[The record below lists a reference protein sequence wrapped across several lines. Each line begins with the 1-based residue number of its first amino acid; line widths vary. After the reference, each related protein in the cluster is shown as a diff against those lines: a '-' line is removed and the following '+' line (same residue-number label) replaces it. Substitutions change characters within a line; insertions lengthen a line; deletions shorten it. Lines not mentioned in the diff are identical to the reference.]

1 MRDIA
6 EYTES
11 EIRDGKSIPSKK
23 EETDSLTGETLPIH
37 RGRVDSVKIYEVLD
51 TEIDVLENGPI
62 ASIWLNF
69 AIGSISIFASFLV
82 SLLTSDYSNKQTTL
96 IVFICVTIIF
106 GIFGLLSFI
115 MWLRNRK
122 DYSRIIQ
129 RIKSRIRS

>member
-62 ASIWLNF
+62 AAIWLNF

-106 GIFGLLSFI
+106 GVFGLLSFI
-115 MWLRNRK
+115 MWFRNRK